1 MQDRNHS
8 GNSHCRPGVPPKLG
22 EKPAPLPFL
31 SPKPPSRQPST
42 RVHTAETTI
51 NGKTYETITVET
63 PYGST
68 TTTKE
73 KKPKT
78 AKQLEREKK
87 ITGIILIVEAIVIAV
102 LLVLA
107 FLRKR
112 GLV

>member
-31 SPKPPSRQPST
+31 KPSPKPST

-51 NGKTYETITVET
+51 NGKTYETITIET

-73 KKPKT
+73 KKQKT
-78 AKQLEREKK
+78 AKQLERERK

>member
-1 MQDRNHS
+1 MAKNLHR
-8 GNSHCRPGVPPKLG
+8 CLFFP
-22 EKPAPLPFL
+22 
-31 SPKPPSRQPST
+31 PKPPNHQPST

-51 NGKTYETITVET
+51 GGKTYETITVET

-68 TTTKE
+68 TTTKG

-78 AKQLEREKK
+78 AKQLERDEKL
-87 ITGIILIVEAIVIAV
+87 TNVILIVTAIVIAI
-102 LLVLA
+102 LLVLM

>member
-1 MQDRNHS
+1 MDNHNHS
-8 GNSHCRPGVPPKLG
+8 SNSRFRPGVPPKLG

-31 SPKPPSRQPST
+31 SPKPPNRQPST

-51 NGKTYETITVET
+51 GGKTYETITVET

-78 AKQLEREKK
+78 AKQLERDEKL
-87 ITGIILIVEAIVIAV
+87 TNVILIVTAIVIAI
-102 LLVLA
+102 LLVLM

>member
-8 GNSHCRPGVPPKLG
+8 SNSHNRPGVPPKLG
-22 EKPAPLPFL
+22 EKLDPLPFL
-31 SPKPPSRQPST
+31 KPSSKPST

-78 AKQLEREKK
+78 AKQLERTQK
-87 ITGIILIVEAIVIAV
+87 LYDIVIFGSTIC
-102 LLVLA
+102 LA
-107 FLRKR
+107 ALMVFAYLRKR
-112 GLV
+112 GIV

>member
-1 MQDRNHS
+1 MDNHNHS
-8 GNSHCRPGVPPKLG
+8 SNSHCRPGVPPKLG
-22 EKPAPLPFL
+22 EQPDPLPFL
-31 SPKPPSRQPST
+31 KPPVKPST

-78 AKQLEREKK
+78 AKQLERDEKL
-87 ITGIILIVEAIVIAV
+87 TDVILIVTAIVIAI
-102 LLVLA
+102 LLVLV